1 VDLEAAQ
8 QLLPEF
14 DLVAIEP
21 LDGGEVHANFELRTA
36 DGRDLVLK
44 VYRGELSWKLGKEA
58 YLLDLVR
65 SRLSI
70 PVPAIVHKGEAALVM
85 TRLPGRPAGFTDAD
99 PVAVAWQ
106 VGAILREL
114 HTITFESFG
123 YIETRVTNPVSA
135 NLEYMR
141 RRVERKVRSGPAAL
155 RDALEGHFAEHEQA
169 FAGCE
174 TAVLCHNDAHDA
186 NVLVEGSRVTGL
198 VDWENAVAADPILDL
213 AKAYAFSDGRNDET
227 LQALVE
233 GYGPLR
239 TDWREAFDLYV
250 VDHLLEL
257 WIWFKHLGITDPLP
271 ELEGYL
277 ARRVGAAHPN

>member
-8 QLLPEF
+8 QLLPDF
-14 DLVAIEP
+14 DIVGIAP
-21 LDGGEVHANFELRTA
+21 LDGGEVHSNFELRTA

-58 YLLDLVR
+58 YLLELVR

-85 TRLPGRPAGFTDAD
+85 TRLPGRPARFTDAA
-99 PVAVAWQ
+99 PVAVARE

-114 HTITFESFG
+114 HAITFEDFG
-123 YIETRVTNPVSA
+123 YIETRVTNPVSS
-135 NLEYMR
+135 NVEYMR
-141 RRVERKVRSGPAAL
+141 RRIERKIRSGPPAL
-155 RDALEGHFAEHEQA
+155 RDALERHFAEHEQA

-213 AKAYAFSDGRNDET
+213 AKAHAFSDRSSEET
-227 LQALVE
+227 LEALVE

-239 TDWREAFDLYV
+239 PDWREAFDLYV

-257 WIWFKHLGITDPLP
+257 WVWFTQLDVTDPLP

-277 ARRVGAAHPN
+277 ARRVGAA